1 MAKLSTDREILHCI
15 YEMYAA
21 DFHANQKKPN
31 DEVGNRIYLPIDV
44 RAVASKLGDDPHV
57 LFGRLYYHLAHEYGY
72 KKDDGARVDLFS
84 FKVGNQLHCINY
96 PYLAAILSD
105 HLSQHAENA
114 KAFWMSFAA
123 LVVAIVSAVATIFP
137 LLVEQL

>member
-1 MAKLSTDREILHCI
+1 MTKLSTDREILDCI

-21 DFHANQKKPN
+21 DFHANQQKPN

-57 LFGRLYYHLAHEYGY
+57 LFGRLYYHLAHKYGY
-72 KKDDGARVDLFS
+72 KKDEVTRVDLFT
-84 FKVGNQLHCINY
+84 FKIGDQLHCINY

-105 HLSQHAENA
+105 HKSQHSENV
-114 KAFWMSFAA
+114 KTFWLSIAA
-123 LVVAIVSAVATIFP
+123 LIVSVLSALATVAC
-137 LLVEQL
+137 

>member
-21 DFHANQKKPN
+21 DFRANQKMP
-31 DEVGNRIYLPIDV
+31 DDDVGNRIYLPIDV

-72 KKDDGARVDLFS
+72 KKDDGARVDLFA
-84 FKVGNQLHCINY
+84 FKIADQMHCINY

-105 HLSQHAENA
+105 HLSQHTENT
-114 KAFWMSFAA
+114 KAFWLSIAA
-123 LVVAIVSAVATIFP
+123 LIVSIVSALATVLP
-137 LLVEQL
+137 MLSE